1 METFTVQ
8 ERQIRAFEFLVRA
21 DIPVFLWG
29 EPGSGKTAFVER
41 WAAERGYRQHTLIGS
56 LIDPTDLSGLPM
68 ADGEM
73 TKFLMPD
80 WLRAIIEPGSAGD
93 DDQTRWVVML
103 DELNMA
109 PPAVTAAMLRLVHQK
124 AIHNWHMP
132 AGTRFVA
139 AGNDPSQ
146 TSHAGDLPPPMAS
159 RFGHIEW
166 QAVTGRAKLEA
177 EASGWPVASVP
188 EPQPGRVAAER
199 ARWSAL
205 VAEFHEARPELVQD
219 FAGSGGDIARKGR
232 GYPSNRTW
240 SMAVEA
246 AAQAQAVE
254 AGNGLGAVRDVVG
267 AVLSESV
274 STELVVYAAEMD
286 LPDPEHWLANPELAV
301 PQGRDDK
308 DLAAMSAVL
317 AAVLTDLTA
326 ARWEAALR
334 VCAHM
339 AGNGKPR
346 PAVPAVHALLYADN
360 WPPDMATLPTD
371 LQTDLDTHFEEI
383 TARALQVKRQI
394 KNRAAGQP

>member
-1 METFTVQ
+1 MQTLTPQ
-8 ERQIRAFEFLVRA
+8 ERQVRTFEFLVRA

-41 WAAERGYRQHTLIGS
+41 WAEVRGYRQHTLIGS

-68 ADGEM
+68 ADGDM

-80 WLRAIIEPGSAGD
+80 WLRAIVEPGEVK
-93 DDQTRWVVML
+93 TPWIVML
-103 DELNMA
+103 DELNMS

-124 AIHNWHMP
+124 AIHAWEMP
-132 AGTRFVA
+132 PETRFVA

-159 RFGHIEW
+159 RFGHLEW

-177 EASGWPVASVP
+177 EASGWPVGPVP
-188 EPQPGRVAAER
+188 MPEPGRVAAER

-219 FAGSGGDIARKGR
+219 FAGNGGDIARQGR

-246 AAQAQAVE
+246 AAQAQAAE
-254 AGNGLGAVRDVVG
+254 SGNGLGAVKDVTG

-274 STELVVYAAEMD
+274 STELVVFAQEMD
-286 LPDPEHWLANPELAV
+286 LPNPEDWLANPELAI

-308 DLAAMSAVL
+308 DLASMSSVL
-317 AAVLTDLTA
+317 AAVLAELTKE
-326 ARWEAALR
+326 RWEAALR

-339 AGNGKPR
+339 AKKGKPR
-346 PAVPAVHALLYADN
+346 PAVPTVHALLYADN
-360 WPPDMATLPTD
+360 WPPGGENIPAD
-371 LQTDLDTHFEEI
+371 LSNDLDEHFEEI
-383 TARALQVKRQI
+383 TARMLQVKRQADLRSQ
-394 KNRAAGQP
+394 K